1 MGQMLMYL
9 NGVSSSFLVFV
20 FGGSRMN
27 QQMNCSSFLLS
38 SSSSSS
44 ANRPVMRKRK
54 TTTNLFQSSGDDDY
68 SRSCPITTKT
78 TTTTLEVCTSPG
90 CVADGADEA
99 IIKLQALTSMS
110 SSSSSSLDY
119 SFRDNNIVVVK
130 SGVCCSLCG
139 NGPIVIDTNSGKIHR
154 KVLSSDKKIL
164 EVVVSLND
172 ENENKINVNINKALL
187 LDGINLC
194 FSGDK
199 ALKSKDY
206 ADAIEK
212 YSNGIDIG
220 MENPAIISLM
230 NEQQQQQQQQN
241 NNQEESNGGND
252 DEESNDDNTTKIK
265 GQRKE
270 RQRLT
275 NNSGLNWLIN
285 AHCNQARSRL
295 QSRDIDGAIA
305 TAELGYK
312 LSMETSI
319 ESLMILQEAY
329 QQRSSTTRKYYDDD
343 IRREFYVLQSLFD
356 LLDEIKQQYINKKK
370 EKKQCIKHSSA
381 NNNIDANKRRTL
393 DFRFKKLQTMVVK
406 K

>member
-1 MGQMLMYL
+1 MHL
-9 NGVSSSFLVFV
+9 NGVSPSFLVFV

-27 QQMNCSSFLLS
+27 QHMNCSSFLLS
-38 SSSSSS
+38 
-44 ANRPVMRKRK
+44 PVMRKRK
-54 TTTNLFQSSGDDDY
+54 TTTNLFQRRGDDDY
-68 SRSCPITTKT
+68 SRSCPITTNT

-99 IIKLQALTSMS
+99 IIKLQALTSM
-110 SSSSSSLDY
+110 SSSSSLDY

-164 EVVVSLND
+164 EVVLSLND
-172 ENENKINVNINKALL
+172 ENENEINVNINKALL

-194 FSGDK
+194 FNGDK

-206 ADAIEK
+206 AGAIEK

-220 MENPAIISLM
+220 MENPAIISLI
-230 NEQQQQQQQQN
+230 NEQQQQN

-252 DEESNDDNTTKIK
+252 DEESNDDNTTKMK
-265 GQRKE
+265 EQRKE

-285 AHCNQARSRL
+285 AHSNQARSRL

-319 ESLMILQEAY
+319 ESSMILQEAY

-343 IRREFYVLQSLFD
+343 IRREFDVLQSLFD
-356 LLDEIKQQYINKKK
+356 LLDEIEQQYINKKK